1 MGNHDRGR
9 IMRRSKCYAVLA
21 ILLGST
27 VVPTLADGLN
37 LPDYPLQTTG
47 FVEPNVMFLID
58 SSGSM
63 GIIDIGLTETRLE
76 IAQRVAIDIVKETED
91 VRFCLST
98 FNHNQGGKVV
108 SECQL
113 PVESN
118 GSLLIE
124 NDINNLVASGWT
136 PLAEAYYEVVGY
148 FRDGKSI
155 YGSNVNGRTS
165 PIEWRCQ
172 KNYSIVLT
180 DGVPT
185 YDSYFPQLKNNLGN
199 NVSRGDYD
207 GVANDTL
214 TDGYTGNAY
223 GNYGPYYFLDDIA
236 QFAYETDLRPD
247 TGGNVL
253 DSAGKSFDD
262 NLFEQQNMHTY
273 TVGFALEN
281 VLAEQML
288 EDAAEKDGY
297 GHGVYYEA
305 TNYDDLK
312 SSFGK
317 ALTQITDTSQSVA
330 ASSANTSELV
340 GGSRLYQTRYAA
352 KDWSGELIAL
362 DIDQTT
368 YQVSDDIA
376 WTASFNTNVNQRVV
390 YTGHD
395 NGVPFKSDF
404 FSTTLINSYFGATNI
419 INYIKGQ
426 EITGYRARASST
438 GIVPL
443 GDIVSSSPVYVEP
456 PQADIYDDTD
466 FSKPYSDFVEEYKDR
481 GDMIYVGA
489 NDGML
494 HGFDTETGIEKMA
507 FIPKT
512 ILPNLKNLADEE
524 YSHQYFVDGTPT
536 VKNVFIANEWRT
548 VLVGGL
554 GKGGQGIYALDITQ
568 GNFDNN
574 EVDAKS
580 TFMWEFTDQDDADL
594 GFTFTEPKIMQLND
608 GKFYAVVTSGY
619 NNSVA
624 SDSSDTA
631 ISSTG
636 DAVVFL
642 IDLETGQLAHKLS
655 TGVGTITQNGTDSVN
670 GIAEISGVD
679 VNFDNKTDYLYA
691 GDLFGNLWKFDVSSD
706 DDADWSIAS
715 IFEAKDDEGTAQPI
729 TAKITPVF
737 LEDRALV
744 MLLFGTGKYLEAE
757 DATSAK
763 TSLQTF
769 YGIKDLYQQSAN
781 AVIGREDLLEQ
792 NIVYQGD
799 VTFYSDTDSI
809 TEEIRITTTNT
820 YSNTTETGWF
830 IDLKTPTYVS
840 DNLYSEYDDSVTY
853 EELGEQVVV
862 SAAYR
867 TSYNGHEVVGDGR
880 VFFVSNIANDSD
892 KCLPSSTSF
901 LTQLDAYTG
910 SRLSYVAVDMNGDLT
925 VDEKDGVTVQDNA
938 GDDIV
943 INASSYA
950 TENLNTPVFLDVGDS
965 NIEILIDTNK
975 ACTKGVD
982 CGFGSTRVGL
992 KGEGKLVGARLQWR
1006 EVRDY

>member
-1 MGNHDRGR
+1 MK
-9 IMRRSKCYAVLA
+9 RSKFYVVLPFFLGAAAVP
-21 ILLGST
+21 I
-27 VVPTLADGLN
+27 LADGLN

-58 SSGSM
+58 TSGSM
-63 GIIDIGLTETRLE
+63 STIDLGLTETRLE

-91 VRFCLST
+91 VRFCLSK
-98 FNHNQGGKVV
+98 FNNDQGGKVV

-124 NDINNLVASGWT
+124 NDINNLTAGGWT

-155 YGSNVNGRTS
+155 YNNNVNGRTS

-180 DGVPT
+180 DGIPL
-185 YDSYFPQLKNNLGN
+185 YDSYFPQLENHLGN
-199 NVSRGDYD
+199 QATRGNYDLVS
-207 GVANDTL
+207 NDTPI
-214 TDGYTGNAY
+214 DGYSGNY
-223 GNYGPYYFLDDIA
+223 NGSYGPYYFLDDIA
-236 QFAYETDLRPD
+236 KYAYDTDLRTD
-247 TGGNVL
+247 ASGTEL

-273 TVGFALEN
+273 TVGFTLEN
-281 VLAEQML
+281 ILAEQML

-297 GHGVYYEA
+297 GHGVYYKA
-305 TNYDDLK
+305 SNYEDLK

-340 GGSRLYQTRYAA
+340 GGSRLYQTRYTA

-395 NGVPFKSDF
+395 NGVPFKSGF
-404 FSTTLINSYFGATNI
+404 FSSTQINSYFGASNI
-419 INYIKGQ
+419 INYVKGK
-426 EITGYRARASST
+426 EITGYRTRADSA
-438 GIVPL
+438 GVVPL
-443 GDIVSSSPVYVEP
+443 GDIISSSPVYVEP
-456 PQADIYDDTD
+456 PQADVYDDDD

-481 GDMIYVGA
+481 GSMIYVGA

-494 HGFDTETGIEKMA
+494 HGFDTETGVEKIA
-507 FIPKT
+507 FIPKK
-512 ILPNLKNLADEE
+512 IIPNLKNLADEE

-536 VKNVFIANEWRT
+536 VQDVFIDNKWRT

-568 GNFDNN
+568 GDFGNN
-574 EVDAKS
+574 EVNAKS

-636 DAVVFL
+636 DAVIFL
-642 IDLETGQLAHKLS
+642 IDLETGNLAHKLS
-655 TGVGTITQNGTDSVN
+655 TGVGTITQNGNDSVN
-670 GIAEISGVD
+670 GLAEISGVD

-691 GDLFGNLWKFDVSSD
+691 GDLFGNLWKFDVSSSND
-706 DDADWSIAS
+706 SDWSVAS
-715 IFEAKDDEGTAQPI
+715 IFEAKDDQGTVQPI

-757 DATSAK
+757 DTTSAK

-769 YGIKDLYQQSAN
+769 YGIKDLYQQSSV
-781 AVIGREDLLEQ
+781 AVISREDLLEQ

-799 VTFYSDTDSI
+799 VSFYSDADSI
-809 TEEIRITTTNT
+809 IEEIRITSANT
-820 YSNTTETGWF
+820 YSNTAESGWF
-830 IDLKTPTYVS
+830 IDLKTPTYAS
-840 DNLYSEYDDSVTY
+840 NTLYSEYNNSVTY
-853 EELGEQVVV
+853 EELGEQIVVP
-862 SAAYR
+862 AAYR

-880 VFFVSNIANDSD
+880 VFFVSNISNDSD

-910 SRLSYVAVDMNGDLT
+910 SRLDYVAVDMNGDLT
-925 VDEKDGVTVQDNA
+925 VDEEDGVIVQDSN
-938 GDDIV
+938 GDDVV
-943 INASSYA
+943 INTSSYA
-950 TENLNTPVFLDVGDS
+950 TDNLNTPVFLDVGES
-965 NIEILIDTNK
+965 NLEIMIDTNK

-992 KGEGKLVGARLQWR
+992 KGERKYVGSRLQWR

>member
-1 MGNHDRGR
+1 MKKNKLYVAFS
-9 IMRRSKCYAVLA
+9 IA
-21 ILLGST
+21 IGTTS
-27 VVPTLADGLN
+27 VAAIAAGLN

-98 FNHNQGGKVV
+98 FNHNQGGRVV

-124 NDINNLVASGWT
+124 NDINSLTASGWT
-136 PLAEAYYEVVGY
+136 PLAEAYYEVAGY

-155 YGSNVNGRTS
+155 YGSDVNGRTS

-172 KNYSIVLT
+172 KSYSIVLT

-185 YDSYFPQLKNNLGN
+185 YDSYFPGLKNDLGN
-199 NVSRGDYD
+199 NASRGDYD
-207 GVANDTL
+207 RVANDTL
-214 TDGYTGNAY
+214 TAGYTGNFY
-223 GNYGPYYFLDDIA
+223 GDYGPYYFLDDIA
-236 QFAYETDLRPD
+236 KFAYETDLRPD
-247 TGGNVL
+247 PNGNIL
-253 DSAGKSFDD
+253 DEAGISFDD

-362 DIDQTT
+362 DIDQNT
-368 YQVSDDIA
+368 YQISDDIA
-376 WTASFNTNVNQRVV
+376 WTASFNTNIDLRVV

-395 NGVPFKSDF
+395 NGVPFQSTF
-404 FSTTLINSYFGATNI
+404 FSPTQINSYFGASNI
-419 INYIKGQ
+419 IDYIKGS
-426 EITGYRARASST
+426 EITGYRERASSS
-438 GIVPL
+438 GVVPL
-443 GDIVSSSPVYVEP
+443 GDIINSSPVYVEP
-456 PQADIYDDTD
+456 PQADVYDDAD

-494 HGFDTETGIEKMA
+494 HGFDTETGVEKIA
-507 FIPKT
+507 FIPEQM
-512 ILPNLKNLADEE
+512 LADLKNLADED
-524 YSHQYFVDGTPT
+524 YSHQYYVDGTPT
-536 VKNVFIANEWRT
+536 VQDVFINNKWRT

-554 GKGGQGIYALDITQ
+554 GKGGQGVYALDITE
-568 GNFDNN
+568 GDFDNN

-580 TFMWEFTDQDDADL
+580 TFMWEFSDQDDVDL
-594 GFTFTEPKIMQLND
+594 GFTFSAPKIMLLND

-624 SDSSDTA
+624 SDSSDTS
-631 ISSTG
+631 ISTTG

-655 TGVGTITQNGTDSVN
+655 TSVGTTDDAVN
-670 GIAEISGVD
+670 GLAELSGVD
-679 VNFDNKTDYLYA
+679 VNFDNKIDYLYA
-691 GDLFGNLWKFDVSSD
+691 GDLFGNVWKFDVSSD
-706 DDADWSIAS
+706 DDNDWTATS
-715 IFEAKDDEGTAQPI
+715 IFEATDDDGVAQPI
-729 TAKITPVF
+729 TAKVTPVY

-757 DATSAK
+757 DAKSAN

-769 YGIKDLYQQSAN
+769 YGIKDLYQQTVSS
-781 AVIGREDLLEQ
+781 VISRDDLLEQ

-799 VTFYSDTDSI
+799 VTFYSDTDSV
-809 TEEIRITTTNT
+809 TEEIRITTTNI
-820 YSNTTETGWF
+820 YSSTEESGWF
-830 IDLKTPTYVS
+830 IDLKTPTYTS
-840 DNLYSEYDDSVTY
+840 NTLFSEYDNSVVY

-910 SRLSYVAVDMNGDLT
+910 SRLSYVAVDMNDDLV
-925 VDEKDGVTVQDNA
+925 VDEKDGVTVEDSN

-943 INASSYA
+943 INASSYS
-950 TENLNTPVFLDVGDS
+950 TNNLNTPVFLDVGDS
-965 NIEILIDTNK
+965 NIEILVDTNK

-982 CGFGSTRVGL
+982 CGFGDTRVGL
-992 KGEGKLVGARLQWR
+992 RGERKFIGGRLQWR
-1006 EVRDY
+1006 EVRDN